1 MKNRIFIIDDDPIMG
16 NLLASQLGDA
26 GFEADYSD
34 NGEEAVKK
42 IFQTAQARSHRMV
55 VLSDIEMPGTDGLE
69 IRRLLRQNPETSGI
83 PFVFLLS
90 ETGQSEHL
98 RSCADECIP
107 KPFNMDELLERIVKV
122 TELAKKAEASR
133 SRNSFGGS
141 LIRTRVPDL
150 LRIAELNC
158 LSGEFL
164 IKSPDK
170 KEIGRMQ
177 VLKGKLIAAGAR
189 GLENEEAFFA
199 LAEEDQG
206 QFEFHAG
213 ESNVPDSVNMDNET
227 LLFKAGRMFEEAA
240 NLNEKIQDQDI
251 LLTIRF
257 KKISSDVVEL
267 TGKENLK
274 KILSLIRAGK
284 TVREIL
290 GSKKMSRIRAASVI
304 NDLLNLGII
313 TADIKETKSPVP
325 KPGLG
330 NEEPSFPSPGL
341 GTGVKILQIQRQETV
356 GENKKPYSQDED
368 EDTDPGDGD
377 GSADPVNSPESE
389 KPAVKPEI
397 RKSSIADSG
406 KDNAMPENSQGLPEP
421 SVLSGSVI
429 EGSVFGT
436 LKYFEGRNVTGILNI
451 KGIPTNAAIYFQDG
465 QIIHAYHGKA
475 SGKKAL
481 FRILSEKEA
490 SLSFQSRP
498 LAVARTLSDSLPSIL
513 QEASK
518 EIGTLR
524 RLKPETFDKIV
535 EIPFVMPNIS
545 EIRDRPGLMHTLSLA
560 QQYGKVRDIMEASQ
574 MTDLQTYKHLLR
586 LVQMNILTV
595 KAAKKAEVRI
605 VTDSSSDLPQALI
618 EAQNITLIPI
628 SVKLDGQVWLDGVN
642 LMPENFYRAVRNTKQ
657 AARTVPPSRD
667 DIHQA
672 FRKIIPDKDILAIFL
687 SGRMSK
693 TVEYAG
699 AAKDKIYAGYLKQ
712 AQQAGKDDLR
722 IEIIDSRSV
731 SLGLGLMVSEAAD
744 KLKEGWSV
752 KQVGEYAEE
761 LIHQVRMFFVAESW
775 EYLHRYGMVGKP
787 RYLLGNLLRTRPVL
801 FIRNGDPVII
811 DNVKGEENA
820 SELLME
826 LIQESLPDPE
836 MPIRAGVVHADSLLR
851 AERLAEMLEARL
863 NCRDIILSHLGPE
876 IGARC
881 GPGTVGVAYLPL
893 PGEGS
898 GVSGQR

>member
-69 IRRLLRQNPETSGI
+69 IRRILRQNPETSGI
-83 PFVFLLS
+83 PFVFLLF
-90 ETGQSEHL
+90 ETGQSERL

-164 IKSPDK
+164 IKTPDK

-177 VLKGKLIAAGAR
+177 VLKGKLIAAGAG
-189 GLENEEAFFA
+189 GLEHEEAFFA

-213 ESNVPDSVNMDNET
+213 ESNIPDSVSSDNET
-227 LLFKAGRMFEEAA
+227 LLFKAGRMSEESR

-257 KKISSDVVEL
+257 KKISHDVVEL

-290 GSKKMSRIRAASVI
+290 GSRKMSRIRAASVI

-330 NEEPSFPSPGL
+330 NEGQGL
-341 GTGVKILQIQRQETV
+341 GNEGQNLHIQRLETV

-377 GSADPVNSPESE
+377 GNADPVIQPESE
-389 KPAVKPEI
+389 KPAAKPEI
-397 RKSSIADSG
+397 RQSSIADSG

-429 EGSVFGT
+429 EGSVPDT

-451 KGIPTNAAIYFQDG
+451 RGIPTNAAIYFQDG

-498 LAVARTLSDSLPSIL
+498 LAVARTLSDSLPGIL

-524 RLKPETFDKIV
+524 RLKPGTFDKIV
-535 EIPFVMPNIS
+535 EIPSVMPNIS

-595 KAAKKAEVRI
+595 KAAKKAEIRI
-605 VTDSSSDLPQALI
+605 VTDSSSDLPRALT
-618 EAQNITLIPI
+618 EARNITLIPI

-657 AARTVPPSRD
+657 SARTVPPSRD

-712 AQQAGKDDLR
+712 AQQGGKDDLR

-752 KQVGEYAEE
+752 KQVSEYAEE
-761 LIHQVRMFFVAESW
+761 LIHQVRMFFFFFSW

-820 SELLME
+820 AELLME

-876 IGARC
+876 IGSRC

-893 PGEGS
+893 LKSEK
-898 GVSGQR
+898 